1 MYRIVFLIA
10 ISMAFNAAT
19 ATDLPTLRSVAQK
32 LNCQAGMASAEGS
45 LLVCFRNDVLDA
57 DKDTET
63 KGCAVRLY
71 DLQEE
76 KFVEI
81 GDGQESAEIILAP
94 KACQSGGIEKV
105 LQWPVD
111 ESSSLEKYLI
121 SAFTRVSKVID
132 VTQTSSTI
140 TQLVVKIQKQNE
152 SLPPAAAAPPIPP
165 GAREVPPVR
174 VRVNAKHATM
184 QVYYGT
190 DRQYSANKPPAET
203 FGEARAGKEKVSLG
217 FVEVSIPVNHKYGNI
232 ELPSVFSV
240 MMTPDPD
247 EYIVVKSITQLNSDV
262 FFKSLANRVS
272 RSPKKD
278 MFVFIHG
285 YNNTFEEAAQRTAQ
299 LAFDLKFPGASVF
312 YSWPSET
319 LLRYAIAEK
328 NVEWS
333 LQHLTQ
339 FLREITLKSGATEIH
354 LIAHSMGN
362 RALTNALSIF
372 AKTKSLKPQTFK
384 NVIFAAPDV
393 DQTTFQAIEP
403 AVRSMTKN
411 LTLYSSNNDKA
422 LAISSRLHDAPRLGQ
437 AGLSTYVS
445 KQLDTVDASAVDSSM
460 LGHAYYGDN
469 PSVVDDIV
477 KVVMESLPVY
487 RRSLSVQTKQNG
499 ELFWQIPD
507 PALKRRISSGKVD

>member
-1 MYRIVFLIA
+1 MSKFILLLA
-10 ISMAFNAAT
+10 ISLT
-19 ATDLPTLRSVAQK
+19 ANLAWSSDLTTLKSAAQK
-32 LNCQAGMASAEGS
+32 LNCQAGLAAGEGS
-45 LLVCFRNDVLDA
+45 LMVCFRNDVLDEG
-57 DKDTET
+57 KETET

-71 DLQEE
+71 DLNDE

-81 GDGQESAEIILAP
+81 GHGQEAADIILAP
-94 KACQSGGIEKV
+94 KSCQNGGIETV
-105 LQWPVD
+105 LKWPVD
-111 ESSSLEKYLI
+111 ESSTLEKYLI
-121 SAFTRVSKVID
+121 SAFTRAKRVID

-140 TQLVVKIQKQNE
+140 TALVEKIQKLNE
-152 SLPPAAAAPPIPP
+152 SLPPAAAGAPMPP
-165 GAREVPPVR
+165 GNREVPPAR
-174 VRVNAKHATM
+174 GRVNGKHATM

-190 DRQYSANKPPAET
+190 DRQFSPNKPPAET
-203 FGEARAGKEKVSLG
+203 FGEARAEKEKVSLG

-232 ELPSVFSV
+232 ELPSVFNI

-262 FFKSLANRVS
+262 FFKSLASRVS

-339 FLREITLKSGATEIH
+339 FLREISQKSGATEIH

-372 AKTKSLKPQTFK
+372 AQTKSLRPQTFK

-393 DQTTFQAIEP
+393 DQTAFRKIEP

-445 KQLDTVDASAVDSSM
+445 KQFDTVDASAVDSSM

-487 RRSLSVQTKQNG
+487 RRSLTVQTKQSG

-507 PALKRRISSGKVD
+507 PATKQRISSGKVE